1 VFSFAEKQ
9 GGCTVVRVGVGCHV
23 EQAFVFEKFKLEAC
37 KQNLRV
43 VKVGDLV
50 VIGFVK
56 GEESWGWFVCH
67 LRGEDRMGEFSG
79 DL

>member
-1 VFSFAEKQ
+1 VFPFAQKQ
-9 GGCTVVRVGVGCHV
+9 GGCAVVRVGVNRYV

-37 KQNLRV
+37 KQNLGV
-43 VKVGDLV
+43 GKVGDLV

-56 GEESWGWFVCH
+56 GKEGWSWFVCH